1 MREAKAIDA
10 DTATGLLRR
19 MAAGSEAA
27 LREFYQA
34 FHGRVY
40 AFALKRL
47 RDPADAAD
55 VLNEVM
61 FEAWRSAARFE
72 GRSQAL
78 TWVLGIAHHKIIDS
92 LRRRKNQPQ
101 DELDPELADDDSPTA
116 FETLAGTQDAV
127 QLRRCL
133 EGLSDVHRLIV
144 HLAFF
149 EDLAYEDIAKIA
161 DCPVGTVKTRMFHAR
176 RLLKRCLAN
185 LNPRVVPSDP
195 AGSQPI
201 SHE

>member
-1 MREAKAIDA
+1 MQEAEAIDT
-10 DTATGLLRR
+10 DTAAGLLRR

-27 LREFYQA
+27 LREFYRV

-47 RDPADAAD
+47 RNPADAAD

-61 FEAWRSAARFE
+61 LEAWRSASRFE

-78 TWVLGIAHHKIIDS
+78 TWVLGIAHHKIIDN
-92 LRRRKNQPQ
+92 LRRRKHQPQ
-101 DELDPELADDDSPTA
+101 DEFDPETADDDSPTV
-116 FETLAGTQDAV
+116 FEALAVKQDAA

-133 EGLSDVHRLIV
+133 DGLSDTHRLIV

-149 EDLAYEDIAKIA
+149 EDLAYEEIAKIA
-161 DCPVGTVKTRMFHAR
+161 DCPVGTVKTRMFRAR
-176 RLLKRCLAN
+176 RLLQRCLAN
-185 LNPRVVPSDP
+185 LNSRVDRSDP
-195 AGSQPI
+195 SGSQPI

>member
-1 MREAKAIDA
+1 MREAEAIDT
-10 DTATGLLRR
+10 DTAAGLLRR

-40 AFALKRL
+40 AFALKRM
-47 RDPADAAD
+47 RNPADAAD

-61 FEAWRSAARFE
+61 LEAWRSAARFE

-78 TWVLGIAHHKIIDS
+78 TWVLGIAHHKIIDN
-92 LRRRKNQPQ
+92 LRRQKNQPRE
-101 DELDPELADDDSPTA
+101 ELDPEMPDDDSPTA
-116 FETLAGTQDAV
+116 FAALAGAQDAA

-133 EGLSDVHRLIV
+133 DGLSDAYRLIV

-149 EDLAYEDIAKIA
+149 EDLAYEEIAKIA

-176 RLLKRCLAN
+176 RLLKRCLAD
-185 LNPRVVPSDP
+185 LNPHVVPSDP
-195 AGSQPI
+195 SGSPHI